1 MAARLPIILIGFFL
15 FIVTPALVDFFAEW
29 LWFGEMDY
37 RQIFVTS
44 LTTKILLGAAVFV
57 GTIILLGGNLRFALQ
72 DLKKPYLI
80 GALGTETP
88 PLVLDKKS
96 LRTIVTGVASLV
108 AVFMA
113 LFASGQWLTFLQY
126 QHATTFGTV
135 DPLLGRDVGFY
146 VFELPFLDFLRYM
159 LLAITVLSLIGC
171 SAIYFIAGALGYQPE
186 AGLQINRRTRQHLGL
201 LIAALLLIMAWGA
214 SLDMP
219 RLLLTPSGVIQGAS
233 YVDVEVK
240 LPMLKLLMLVLLLGS
255 GLAAYQA
262 FSTKNWPI
270 PVAVALYFI
279 VSAGGTGYAA
289 VIQRIVVTPNEQEKE
304 APFITYNI
312 ESTRKAFA
320 LDNVEER
327 ELSGD
332 ATLTLA
338 DINENSETINNVR
351 LWDHQPLLDTFGQI
365 QEIRTYYDFAS
376 VDNDRYVID
385 GQYRQIM
392 LSSRELNSESLPNRT
407 WPNERLTFTHGY
419 GVALGPVNQVTQE
432 GLPVLFIKDLPP
444 ASSVD
449 LKVDQPGL
457 YFSDLSSDYVLVH
470 TNTREFHYPKGDDN
484 VFSQYE
490 GVGGVPLGGLVR
502 KALFAL
508 YFRDFNILIS
518 EQLTP
523 ESRVLFHR
531 NITDRVNAIAPFLVY
546 DGDPYLVISEGRLY
560 WMRDAYTVSK
570 RYPYSTQVVNE
581 VNYIRN
587 SVKIVIDAYHGT
599 TTYYLADPND
609 PIALTLQRVFPDLF
623 TPLDEMSAD
632 LRSHIRYPEDIF
644 RLQTEMFMTYHMTNP
659 AVFYNKEDQWEVP
672 AIDADGRATQ
682 MEPYYTI
689 MKLPGE
695 NEAEF
700 IQMLPFTPARK
711 DNLAAWM
718 VARSDGQHYG
728 KLIAFAFPKQTV
740 VFGPRQVVARINQDE
755 TISPQITLWNQ
766 QGSQVIQGT
775 LLVIP
780 IEESLLYIRPLYLRA
795 AGGRIPELK
804 RVIVAYQNQI
814 VMEETLSLAL
824 GRLFGRVPETLQVA
838 STGQGEPSATIS
850 MTSTQM
856 DALEVPPQGLAL
868 AEQAREHYE
877 RAIQAQ
883 RDGNWSLYGDE
894 VTRLGEILERLT
906 TASQ

>member
-1 MAARLPIILIGFFL
+1 MAARLPLILIGFFL
-15 FIVTPALVDFFAEW
+15 FIVIPALVDFFGEW
-29 LWFGEMDY
+29 VWFGEMGY
-37 RQIFVTS
+37 RQIFITS

-57 GTIILLGGNLRFALQ
+57 GTLILLGGNLRFALQ
-72 DLKKPYLI
+72 ELKKPFSV
-80 GALGTETP
+80 GTLSPETP

-96 LRTIVTGVASLV
+96 LRTIVTGVAGLV
-108 AVFMA
+108 ALFMA
-113 LFASGQWLTFLQY
+113 LFAAGQWLTFLQY

-171 SAIYFIAGALGYQPE
+171 AAIYLIAGALGYQPE

-201 LIAALLLIMAWGA
+201 LIAALFLIMAWGA

-233 YVDVEVK
+233 YVDVEVT

-255 GLAAYQA
+255 GLAAYHA
-262 FSTKNWPI
+262 FSTKHWPI
-270 PVAVALYFI
+270 PLAVALYLL
-279 VSAGGTGYAA
+279 VSVGGTGYAA
-289 VIQRIVVTPNEQEKE
+289 IIQRVVVAPNEQEKE

-327 ELSGD
+327 ALSGD

-338 DINENSETINNVR
+338 DINNNSETINNVR

-419 GVALGPVNQVTQE
+419 GVALGPVNEVTPE

-444 ASSVD
+444 VSSVD
-449 LKVDQPGL
+449 LAVDQPGL
-457 YFSDLSSDYVLVH
+457 YFSDLSSDYVLVG

-490 GVGGVPLGGLVR
+490 GAGGVPLGGLVR
-502 KALFAL
+502 KMLFAL

-531 NITDRVNAIAPFLVY
+531 NITDRVNTIAPFLVY

-644 RLQTEMFMTYHMTNP
+644 RLQTEVFSTYHMTNP
-659 AVFYNKEDQWEVP
+659 AIFYNKEDQWEVP
-672 AIDADGRATQ
+672 AIDADGRDTQ

-700 IQMLPFTPARK
+700 IQMLPFTPRLK

-740 VFGPRQVVARINQDE
+740 IFGPRQIVARINQDE

-766 QGSQVIQGT
+766 QGSQVLQGT

-824 GRLFGRVPETLQVA
+824 ERLFGRVPENLQLA
-838 STGQGEPSATIS
+838 STEQGEPSATIS
-850 MTSTQM
+850 MTSSQT

-868 AEQAREHYE
+868 AEQARVHYE

-883 RDGNWSLYGDE
+883 RDGNWRLYGDE
-894 VTRLGEILERLT
+894 VTRLGEILDRL

>member
-1 MAARLPIILIGFFL
+1 MAARLPLILIGFFL
-15 FIVTPALVDFFAEW
+15 FIIIPALVDFFGDW
-29 LWFGEMDY
+29 VWFGEVGY
-37 RQIFVTS
+37 QQIFITS

-57 GTIILLGGNLRFALQ
+57 GTLILLGGNLRFALQ
-72 DLKKPYLI
+72 ELKKPFSV
-80 GALGTETP
+80 GALGPETP

-96 LRTIVTGVASLV
+96 LRTIITGVAGLV
-108 AVFMA
+108 ALFMA

-135 DPLLGRDVGFY
+135 DPLLGRDIGFY

-171 SAIYFIAGALGYQPE
+171 SAIYLIAGALGYQPE

-201 LIAALLLIMAWGA
+201 LIAALFLIMAWGA

-233 YVDVEVK
+233 YVDVEVT

-255 GLAAYQA
+255 GLAAYHA
-262 FSTKNWPI
+262 FSTKHWPI
-270 PVAVALYFI
+270 PLAVALYLI
-279 VSAGGTGYAA
+279 VSVGGTGYAA
-289 VIQRIVVTPNEQEKE
+289 IIQRVVVAPNEQEKE
-304 APFITYNI
+304 APFIAYNI

-327 ELSGD
+327 ALSGD

-338 DINENSETINNVR
+338 DIHANSETINNVR

-392 LSSRELNSESLPNRT
+392 LSGRELNSESLPNRT

-419 GVALGPVNQVTQE
+419 GVALGPVNEVTPE

-444 ASSVD
+444 VSSVD
-449 LKVDQPGL
+449 LTVDQPSL
-457 YFSDLSSDYVLVH
+457 YFSDLSSDYVLVG

-490 GVGGVPLGGLVR
+490 GAGGVPLGGLVR
-502 KALFAL
+502 KMLFAL

-531 NITDRVNAIAPFLVY
+531 NITDRVNTIAPFLVY

-570 RYPYSTQVVNE
+570 RYPYSTRVVNE

-644 RLQTEMFMTYHMTNP
+644 RLQTEVFSTYHMTNP
-659 AVFYNKEDQWEVP
+659 AIFYNKEDQWEVP
-672 AIDADGRATQ
+672 AIDAEGRDTQ

-695 NEAEF
+695 DEAEF
-700 IQMLPFTPARK
+700 IQMLPFTPRLK

-740 VFGPRQVVARINQDE
+740 IFGPRQIVARINQDE

-766 QGSQVIQGT
+766 QGSQVLQGT

-824 GRLFGRVPETLQVA
+824 ERLFGRVPENLQLA
-838 STGQGEPSATIS
+838 STEQGEPSATIS
-850 MTSTQM
+850 MASSQT

-868 AEQAREHYE
+868 AEQARVHYE

-883 RDGNWSLYGDE
+883 RAGNWSLYGDE
-894 VTRLGEILERLT
+894 VTRLGEILDRL

>member
-1 MAARLPIILIGFFL
+1 
-15 FIVTPALVDFFAEW
+15 
-29 LWFGEMDY
+29 
-37 RQIFVTS
+37 
-44 LTTKILLGAAVFV
+44 
-57 GTIILLGGNLRFALQ
+57 
-72 DLKKPYLI
+72 
-80 GALGTETP
+80 
-88 PLVLDKKS
+88 
-96 LRTIVTGVASLV
+96 
-108 AVFMA
+108 
-113 LFASGQWLTFLQY
+113 
-126 QHATTFGTV
+126 
-135 DPLLGRDVGFY
+135 
-146 VFELPFLDFLRYM
+146 
-159 LLAITVLSLIGC
+159 
-171 SAIYFIAGALGYQPE
+171 
-186 AGLQINRRTRQHLGL
+186 
-201 LIAALLLIMAWGA
+201 
-214 SLDMP
+214 
-219 RLLLTPSGVIQGAS
+219 
-233 YVDVEVK
+233 
-240 LPMLKLLMLVLLLGS
+240 
-255 GLAAYQA
+255 
-262 FSTKNWPI
+262 
-270 PVAVALYFI
+270 
-279 VSAGGTGYAA
+279 
-289 VIQRIVVTPNEQEKE
+289 
-304 APFITYNI
+304 
-312 ESTRKAFA
+312 
-320 LDNVEER
+320 
-327 ELSGD
+327 
-332 ATLTLA
+332 TLA
-338 DINENSETINNVR
+338 DINNNSETINNVR

-385 GQYRQIM
+385 GMYRQIM
-392 LSSRELNSESLPNRT
+392 LSGRELNSESLPNRT

-419 GVALGPVNQVTQE
+419 GVALGPVNEVTPE

-457 YFSDLSSDYVLVH
+457 YFSDLSSDYVLVD

-518 EQLTP
+518 EQLTS

-814 VMEETLSLAL
+814 V
-824 GRLFGRVPETLQVA
+824 
-838 STGQGEPSATIS
+838 
-850 MTSTQM
+850 
-856 DALEVPPQGLAL
+856 
-868 AEQAREHYE
+868 
-877 RAIQAQ
+877 
-883 RDGNWSLYGDE
+883 
-894 VTRLGEILERLT
+894 
-906 TASQ
+906 